1 MAPSP
6 EQRCAVGIDVGGTNI
21 FAGLVD
27 GTGQLL
33 TTVKRPTPVAEGP
46 AGIFGAMRAMVRE
59 LRSRAEGRELVG
71 IGLGMP
77 GLIDRARGL
86 SVFSPNTR
94 FHNVPIFPEFAE
106 FGLPVDVDNDVRAH
120 ANGELKFGA
129 GKGVANFILITLGT
143 GIGSGIVLDGKMYY
157 GPGSTAGEIGH
168 ITLQPGGPLC
178 GCGKRGCFEAIA
190 SGRNIGRRAS
200 EAGIASTARELF
212 AKAAAGDQAALD
224 LVDKVAY
231 DLGRGI
237 SIYAHLMNPQRV
249 IVGGGVAQAGDLLFA
264 PLRRYAEEESMPG
277 VRGTYEIVPAQ
288 FGDEAGIVGSAA
300 LIPALTE
307 GVA

>member
-1 MAPSP
+1 MAPTP
-6 EQRCAVGIDVGGTNI
+6 QQRCAVGIDVGGTNI

-27 GTGQLL
+27 GTGRLL
-33 TTVKRPTPVAEGP
+33 TTLKRPTPVAEGP
-46 AGIFGAMRAMVRE
+46 AGIFGAMRAIVRE
-59 LRSRAEGRELVG
+59 LSGRVEGRELVG

-77 GLIDRARGL
+77 GLIDRKRGL
-86 SVFSPNTR
+86 SVFSPNTG
-94 FHNVPIFPEFAE
+94 FQNVPIFPEFAE

-129 GKGVANFILITLGT
+129 GKGCRNFILITLGT
-143 GIGSGIVLDGKMYY
+143 GIGSGIVLDGQLYY

-168 ITLQPGGPLC
+168 ITLEPGGPLC

-190 SGRNIGRRAS
+190 SGRNIGRRAK
-200 EAGIASTARELF
+200 EAGIAATSRELF
-212 AKAAAGDQAALD
+212 EKAAAGDAAALA

-237 SIYAHLMNPQRV
+237 SIYAHLMNPERV
-249 IVGGGVAQAGDLLFA
+249 IVGGGVAQAGDLLFG
-264 PLRRYAEEESMPG
+264 PMRRYAEQESMPG
-277 VRGTYEIVPAQ
+277 VRGTYEIVPAV
-288 FGDEAGIVGSAA
+288 FGDEAGIVGAAA